1 MDFSISVLYRDA
13 VSGHRGIVGFLLALT
28 GGGGSIVCV
37 PLLLYMVK
45 VPDTHLII
53 GTSAMSVAINALIN
67 LAAHAAK
74 ATSGGRPGL
83 SFRWSL
89 SWGLWRGLRWEKSRT
104 DIT

>member
-74 ATSGGRPGL
+74 GNV
-83 SFRWSL
+83 RWQTGVVVSL
-89 SWGLWRGLRWEKSRT
+89 VAVMGLWRGLRWEKSRT